1 MLRVPHCIKLAVY
14 YFSNLHYCYTAG
26 LPVQAGMAWRA
37 GRAREQ
43 IGQAV
48 PGPDAEA
55 LVLPR
60 PGEGTAGTLQR
71 SVSAGAEPIWEP

>member
-1 MLRVPHCIKLAVY
+1 MLWMPNIFKQV
-14 YFSNLHYCYTAG
+14 LHHLGNCWRINTAG
-26 LPVQAGMAWRA
+26 LPIQAGMAWRA

-43 IGQAV
+43 TGQAV

-71 SVSAGAEPIWEP
+71 SVSAGAEPTWRP